1 MSTKYFLVLAG
12 NNVVVRTAV
21 NTERMYAQVA
31 EALREEDVHGL
42 AIPMEA
48 SRLAPGV
55 WVQFQIPG
63 VGEFTCWEEAIAHK
77 WDNGPTGE
85 WRTKVTLAH
94 YGAWGDWE
102 AMEAIREAVR
112 VEFEGDLPDWLPSDE
127 DDYLEELERET
138 WDDDSE

>member
-1 MSTKYFLVLAG
+1 MNTKYFLVLAG
-12 NNVVVRTAV
+12 NNVVVRTAASI
-21 NTERMYAQVA
+21 EQMYEQIS
-31 EALREEDVHGL
+31 ETLREEDVHGL
-42 AIPMEA
+42 AIPMET

-63 VGEFTCWEEAIAHK
+63 VGEFTCWEEAVAHT
-77 WDNGPTGE
+77 WDNGPAGE
-85 WRTKVTLAH
+85 WRTKVVLAR

-112 VEFEGDLPDWLPSDE
+112 VEFGGDLPDWLSSDE
-127 DDYLEELERET
+127 GDYPEWET

>member
-1 MSTKYFLVLAG
+1 MNTKYFVLVG
-12 NNVVVRTAV
+12 NVVSVRVADSV
-21 NTERMYAQVA
+21 ERMYVDVA
-31 EALREEDVHGL
+31 EALREEDIRGL

-63 VGEFTCWEEAIAHK
+63 VGEFVCWEEVLASK

-94 YGAWGDWE
+94 YGAWGDE
-102 AMEAIREAVR
+102 DAMEGLREAIR
-112 VEFEGDLPDWLPSDE
+112 VEFGGDFPDWTSPSDE
-127 DDYLEELERET
+127 DEVPDWESDFE
-138 WDDDSE
+138 

>member
-1 MSTKYFLVLAG
+1 MNTKYFVVLSG
-12 NNVVVRTAV
+12 CSVQVRVAPSI
-21 NTERMYAQVA
+21 EKMYEQIA
-31 EALREEDVHGL
+31 ETLREEDVHGL

-55 WVQFQIPG
+55 WVQFEIPG
-63 VGEFTCWEEAIAHK
+63 VGQFTCWEEAIAHT
-77 WDNGPTGE
+77 WDKGPEGE
-85 WRTKVTLAH
+85 WRTKVVLAH

-112 VEFEGDLPDWLPSDE
+112 VEFGGDLPDWTSSDE
-127 DDYLEELERET
+127 DDYPEWET